1 MKFVFTIIFFLI
13 CSLSF
18 SQRLQENDGQYFSR
32 VEYSVSNK
40 NNLEIYTKCRSF
52 LDSEISDRQIVSDN
66 SDEKIKKFSGIA
78 KKDKIS
84 FDFEVICFNDR
95 FLVRLTNFKYKDLP
109 IEKKEKFIPEINQY
123 LLDLF
128 GRWQYFVRYS

>member
-1 MKFVFTIIFFLI
+1 MKFVFTIIFFFI
-13 CSLSF
+13 CFLSF

>member
-1 MKFVFTIIFFLI
+1 MKSIFTIIFSVI
-13 CSLSF
+13 YTLSF

-40 NNLEIYTKCRSF
+40 NNSEIYSKCRSF
-52 LDSEISDRQIVSDN
+52 LDSEITDKQILNDN
-66 SDEKIKKFSGIA
+66 TEEKIKKFSGTA

-95 FLVRLTNFKYKDLP
+95 FLVRLTNFKYKNSP

-123 LLDLF
+123 LLELF

>member
-1 MKFVFTIIFFLI
+1 MKSIFTIIFSLI
-13 CSLSF
+13 YTLSF

-40 NNLEIYTKCRSF
+40 NNSEIYNKCRTF
-52 LDSEISDRQIVSDN
+52 LNSEISDRQILDDN
-66 SDEKIKKFSGIA
+66 IEEKIKKFSGVA

-123 LLDLF
+123 LLELF
-128 GRWQYFVRYS
+128 GRWQYFVRYP